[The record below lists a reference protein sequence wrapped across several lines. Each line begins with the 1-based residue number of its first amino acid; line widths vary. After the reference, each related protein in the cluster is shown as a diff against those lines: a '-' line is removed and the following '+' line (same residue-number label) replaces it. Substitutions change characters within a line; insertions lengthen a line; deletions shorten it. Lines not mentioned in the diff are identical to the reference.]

1 MSDLETL
8 DRSRI
13 RGYHQNW
20 YAVALAN
27 ELAPGALL
35 GADFLGGRIVVYR
48 TASGSPVVLTGI
60 CPHLGLDLSLG
71 RVIGDEVRCAQH
83 HFRFGPDGQC
93 TGIPSGGRVSKN
105 CRVFRYPTVE
115 RWGLIWAFNGSEP
128 LFDLPS
134 GIRGLEEP
142 EWAVLPRRH
151 GIYHNAPWVVTSQLY
166 DWQHLRYVHG
176 MEFDDEPEIRSDE
189 SGFHRSYDIT
199 FSLSGVGRMTQLIDN
214 FGTNCVTYL
223 TRKDGTA
230 DSAAIFTSTPTIDDY
245 TVQTYYCVAAPRS
258 LPAETLQSTL
268 QTAADLADQIGEEDR
283 AAVNG
288 MRFRMG
294 ALTPDDQGLVRYFR
308 WVREFP
314 LANPGADFQ

>member
-8 DRSRI
+8 DRTRI

-20 YAVALAN
+20 YAVALSS
-27 ELAPGALL
+27 ELAPGNLL

-48 TASGSPVVLTGI
+48 TESGAPVVLTGI

-71 RVIGDEVRCAQH
+71 RVLGDEVRCAQH

-93 TGIPSGGRVSKN
+93 TGIPRGGRIPKN

-115 RWGLIWAFNGSEP
+115 RFGLVWAFNGSEP
-128 LFDLPS
+128 LFDLPN
-134 GIRGLEEP
+134 GFRDREER
-142 EWAVLPRRH
+142 EWAVLPRRQAV
-151 GIYHNAPWVVTSQLY
+151 YHNAPWVVTSQLY

-176 MEFDDEPEIRSDE
+176 MEFEDEPEIRSDA
-189 SGFHRSYDIT
+189 SGFHRSYDLT
-199 FSLSGVGRMTQLIDN
+199 FSIGEFGQITQLVDN
-214 FGTNCVTYL
+214 FGTNVVTYL
-223 TRKDGTA
+223 TKKEGSA
-230 DSAAIFTSTPTIDDY
+230 DSAAIFTSTPTTDDY
-245 TVQTYYCVAAPRS
+245 TCQTYFCVAAPRT
-258 LPAETLQSTL
+258 LPDGTREETLEM
-268 QTAADLADQIGEEDR
+268 AAQLADQVAAEDR
-283 AAVNG
+283 IAVNG

-314 LANPGADFQ
+314 MANPGADFQ